1 MDLKTKYL
9 HREAAMMEVTGT
21 VMPMPVLTIEKKDE
35 AITQT
40 KSLSEIR
47 TLDNYRLGL
56 EIGGT
61 RGGDTIMKQGQGIA
75 VMIAEM
81 HASSYN
87 GTKSKKYHGLLIY
100 KEGALTPM
108 WMRSPC

>member
-1 MDLKTKYL
+1 MRYYY
-9 HREAAMMEVTGT
+9 REVAMKEAMGA
-21 VMPMPVLTIEKKDE
+21 VMPIPELTNEETDRS
-35 AITQT
+35 ITQT
-40 KSLSEIR
+40 KLPPELRI
-47 TLDNYRLGL
+47 LDNDRLSMD
-56 EIGGT
+56 IGGT
-61 RGGDTIMKQGQGIA
+61 RGGDTLMEHEQGIA